1 MRHRLYSLS
10 VILLIAAGAFAFQA
24 QRFDI
29 IIRNAHVIDGSGNPW
44 YAADI
49 AIADG
54 RIQTIGKR
62 IQGQAATVI
71 DAQGMAVTPGFIDMH
86 GHSDYTLLRDGNAE
100 SKIRQ
105 GITTELIG
113 ESTSVAPRS
122 SQMDAELQ
130 REKVSERW
138 STFRQYFDIVNKK
151 GVSVNLI
158 SYVAD
163 GQLRRMVIGDDFRKP
178 STAEMEQMRSLV
190 RQAMEDGAIGLVSR
204 LETPEGGDENE
215 SVADTDELIELAK
228 VVSEY
233 GGIYGSHIRN
243 QTDHFI
249 DAVQETGLIGD
260 KGNLVAEIFHIKSAG
275 KPYFGQMDR
284 ALAEIESY
292 RKRGIDLGADVYP
305 YIAASHGLATEVPSW
320 AKNGGN
326 AKFIERLK
334 DQSLRPRLRKEI
346 DDYILTKYY
355 NEEKKVGGYD
365 AVLIASTQKADDPN
379 IGKTIAQIASERK
392 LSGADAVM
400 DLLIENNGTVNI
412 VMFYMSEADLRK
424 AIAYPLV
431 SFCTDGSSMSPA
443 FGGKP
448 HPRSYGTFPRVLGK
462 YVREERILRLEDAVR
477 KMTSLPA
484 LRLGL
489 RDRGILRTGNWADV
503 VIFDPARVADRAT
516 FENPHQYPVGIE
528 YVLVNGK
535 VVIEKGKHTGAHP
548 GRVIYG
554 PGRRG

>member
-1 MRHRLYSLS
+1 MRFKIVLS
-10 VILLIAAGAFAFQA
+10 GLLLASVAAVFGFQA
-24 QRFDI
+24 ERYDI

-44 YAADI
+44 YAADL
-49 AIADG
+49 AIRDG
-54 RIQTIGKR
+54 RIQAIGNR
-62 IQGQAATVI
+62 IQATAATAI
-71 DAQGMAVTPGFIDMH
+71 DARGMAVTPGFIDMH

-105 GITTELIG
+105 GITLEVIG
-113 ESTSVAPRS
+113 ESASVAPRKPS
-122 SQMDAELQ
+122 MDAELQ
-130 REKVSERW
+130 RDRITERW
-138 STFRQYFDIVNKK
+138 STFRQYFDIINKK
-151 GVSVNLI
+151 GVSVNLM
-158 SYVAD
+158 SYVAA

-178 STAEMEQMRSLV
+178 TSPEMEQMRSLV
-190 RQAMEDGAIGLVSR
+190 RQSMEDGAIGLVSR
-204 LETPEGGDENE
+204 LETPEGGEENE

-233 GGIYGSHIRN
+233 GGIYGSHMRN

-249 DAVQETGLIGD
+249 ESVQETGLIGD

-284 ALAEIESY
+284 ALAEIEAM
-292 RKRGIDLGADVYP
+292 RKRGVDLGADIYP
-305 YIAASHGLATEVPSW
+305 YIAAAHGLATEVPSW
-320 AKNGGN
+320 AKNGGT

-365 AVLIASTQKADDPN
+365 AVLITSTQKPNDPN
-379 IGKTIAQIASERK
+379 TGKTIAQIAKDRK
-392 LSGADAVM
+392 LSGADAAM
-400 DLLIENNGTVNI
+400 DLLIENNGNVGI
-412 VMFYMSEADLRK
+412 VMFYMSESDLRK
-424 AIAYPLV
+424 GIAYPLV

-462 YVREERILRLEDAVR
+462 YVREEKLLRLEDAVR

-484 LRLGL
+484 QRLGV
-489 RDRGILRTGNWADV
+489 RDRGTLRAGNWADI
-503 VIFDPARVADRAT
+503 VIFDPDRVIDRAT
-516 FENPHQYPVGIE
+516 FANPHQYPVGIE

-535 VVIEKGKHTGAHP
+535 VVIEKGNHTGAHP
-548 GRVIYG
+548 GRVVYG
-554 PGRRG
+554 PGRKG